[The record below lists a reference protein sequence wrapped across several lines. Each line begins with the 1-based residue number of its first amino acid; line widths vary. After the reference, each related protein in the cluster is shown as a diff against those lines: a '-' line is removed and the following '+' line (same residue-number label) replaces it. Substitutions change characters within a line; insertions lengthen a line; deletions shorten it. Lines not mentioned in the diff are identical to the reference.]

1 MRVPLIPCSA
11 CLQAPAAA
19 AAAAQGPQAHGVDGV
34 ESVSGEPPDRAH
46 ALQPRQH
53 GLKKPSSAFAF
64 RFVWPYGT
72 CHMGTTTPSLQLH
85 WGLGT
90 WEGRLWLCVTR
101 SIHSVC
107 MIQSIQIQ
115 FSHDQLLA
123 PSPHRFLR
131 SPGFDEHVGINCFC
145 VCLLRRY
152 ALNLLCQKRRTLF
165 TGPVPGSGSTHTR

>member
-1 MRVPLIPCSA
+1 MLAVAAELLDRLAGMHGYGCALLDCGARRRCRSA
-11 CLQAPAAA
+11 
-19 AAAAQGPQAHGVDGV
+19 D
-34 ESVSGEPPDRAH
+34 EPRSIMAV
-46 ALQPRQH
+46 
-53 GLKKPSSAFAF
+53 
-64 RFVWPYGT
+64 RFVGR
-72 CHMGTTTPSLQLH
+72 SLQLH

-131 SPGFDEHVGINCFC
+131 SPGFDEHVDINCFC